1 VTRVSGKII
10 GKVAIVGLSAL
21 LLASC
26 SRDGRE
32 MKPPTADQTETI
44 AIATTIAES
53 ITSVQELTI
62 AAPWQDGEQIDAQF
76 TCDGSKLSPSFD
88 IAGLPDGTVTWGL
101 SIVDQ
106 MALDAV
112 HWALANVDP
121 TINHVDAGVVPAGAV
136 QSLNRLQKVGYAAPC
151 PKAGEP
157 HTYVLTV
164 YAVSQQLEVSDGMDA
179 ETMLTSLEAGSLGIT
194 STTFTFTR

>member
-1 VTRVSGKII
+1 MTRFSKKLYGT
-10 GKVAIVGLSAL
+10 VALVGLSAL

-44 AIATTIAES
+44 AIATTIAE
-53 ITSVQELTI
+53 TVAPVQELTI
-62 AAPWQDGEQIDAQF
+62 AVPWEEGAPIDALF
-76 TCDGSKLSPSFD
+76 TCDGSKLSPSID
-88 IAGLPDGTVTWGL
+88 IAGLPEGTVTWGL

-106 MALDAV
+106 TAANAV
-112 HWALANVDP
+112 HWVAANIDP
-121 TINHVDAGVVPAGAV
+121 AINHVDAGVVPAGAV
-136 QSLNRLQKVGYAAPC
+136 QSLNRIQKVGYAAPC
-151 PKAGEP
+151 PKAGEL

-194 STTFTFTR
+194 SSTFTLTR

>member
-1 VTRVSGKII
+1 MY
-10 GKVAIVGLSAL
+10 GKVAIVGMSVL

-62 AAPWQDGEQIDAQF
+62 AAPWEDGEQIDVQF

-164 YAVSQQLEVSDGMDA
+164 YAVSQQLGVSDGMDA

-194 STTFTFTR
+194 SITFTVTR

>member
-1 VTRVSGKII
+1 MTRVSGKII

-62 AAPWQDGEQIDAQF
+62 AAPWEDGEQIDVQF
-76 TCDGSKLSPSFD
+76 TCDGLKLSPSFD

-121 TINHVDAGVVPAGAV
+121 TINHVDAGAVPAGAV

-179 ETMLTSLEAGSLGIT
+179 ESMLTSLEAGSLGIT
-194 STTFTFTR
+194 SITFTVTR

>member
-1 VTRVSGKII
+1 MTRFSGKII

-62 AAPWQDGEQIDAQF
+62 AAPWEDGEQIDAQF

-121 TINHVDAGVVPAGAV
+121 TINHVDAGAVPAGAV

>member
-1 VTRVSGKII
+1 MTRFSK
-10 GKVAIVGLSAL
+10 KLFSAAAILGLSAL

-44 AIATTIAES
+44 AVATTIAES
-53 ITSVQELTI
+53 VAPVQEFTI
-62 AAPWQDGEQIDAQF
+62 AAPWQDGAPLDVQF
-76 TCDGSKLSPSFD
+76 TCDGSRLSPSFNL
-88 IAGLPDGTVTWGL
+88 AGFPEGTVTWGL

-106 MALDAV
+106 TAANAV
-112 HWALANVDP
+112 HWVAANIDP
-121 TINHVDAGVVPAGAV
+121 AITQVDAGVVPAGAV
-136 QSLNRLQKVGYAAPC
+136 QSLNRINKVGYAAPC

-157 HTYVLTV
+157 HTYILTV
-164 YAVSQQLEVSDGMDA
+164 YAVSQQLEVTDGMDA

-194 STTFTFTR
+194 STSFTFTR

>member
-1 VTRVSGKII
+1 MTRFSGKII

-62 AAPWQDGEQIDAQF
+62 AAPWEDGEQIDAQF

-106 MALDAV
+106 MALDAA
-112 HWALANVDP
+112 HWVAANIDP
-121 TINHVDAGVVPAGAV
+121 VINHVDAGVVPAGAV

>member
-1 VTRVSGKII
+1 VTRFSGKII

-62 AAPWQDGEQIDAQF
+62 AAPWEDGEQIDVQF

-121 TINHVDAGVVPAGAV
+121 TINHVDAGAVPAGAV

-194 STTFTFTR
+194 SITFTVTR

>member
-1 VTRVSGKII
+1 MTRFSKKLFGAT
-10 GKVAIVGLSAL
+10 AILGISTL

-44 AIATTIAES
+44 AVATTIAES
-53 ITSVQELTI
+53 VAPVQEFTI
-62 AAPWQDGEQIDAQF
+62 AAPWQDGAPLDVQF
-76 TCDGSKLSPSFD
+76 TCDGSRLSPSFNL
-88 IAGLPDGTVTWGL
+88 AGFPEGTVTWGL

-106 MALDAV
+106 TAANAV
-112 HWALANVDP
+112 HWVAANIDP
-121 TINHVDAGVVPAGAV
+121 AITQVDAGVVPAGAV
-136 QSLNRLQKVGYAAPC
+136 QSLNRINKVGYAAPC

-157 HTYVLTV
+157 HTYILTV
-164 YAVSQQLEVSDGMDA
+164 YAVSQQLEVTDGMDA

-194 STTFTFTR
+194 STSFTFTR

>member
-1 VTRVSGKII
+1 MYGT
-10 GKVAIVGLSAL
+10 VAIVGLSTV

-44 AIATTIAES
+44 AIATTIAE
-53 ITSVQELTI
+53 TVAPVQELTI
-62 AAPWQDGEQIDAQF
+62 AVPWEEGAPIDALF

-88 IAGLPDGTVTWGL
+88 IAGLPEGTVTWGL

-106 MALDAV
+106 TAANAV
-112 HWALANVDP
+112 HWVAANIDP
-121 TINHVDAGVVPAGAV
+121 AINHVDAGVVPAGGV
-136 QSLNRLQKVGYAAPC
+136 QSLNRIQKVGYAAPC
-151 PKAGEP
+151 PKAGEL

-194 STTFTFTR
+194 SSTFTFTR

>member
-1 VTRVSGKII
+1 MTRFSGKII

-62 AAPWQDGEQIDAQF
+62 AAPWEDGEQIDAQF

-121 TINHVDAGVVPAGAV
+121 TINHVDAGAVPAGAV

-194 STTFTFTR
+194 SITFNVTR

>member
-1 VTRVSGKII
+1 MYST
-10 GKVAIVGLSAL
+10 VAIVGMSAL

-44 AIATTIAES
+44 AIATTIAE
-53 ITSVQELTI
+53 TVAPVQELTI
-62 AAPWQDGEQIDAQF
+62 AVPWEEGAPIDALF

-88 IAGLPDGTVTWGL
+88 IAGLPEGTVTWGL

-106 MALDAV
+106 TAANAV
-112 HWALANVDP
+112 HWVAANIDP
-121 TINHVDAGVVPAGAV
+121 AINHVDAGVVPAGAV
-136 QSLNRLQKVGYAAPC
+136 QSLNRIQKVGYAAPC
-151 PKAGEP
+151 PKAGEL

-194 STTFTFTR
+194 SSTFTLTR

>member
-1 VTRVSGKII
+1 MTRVSGKII
-10 GKVAIVGLSAL
+10 GKVAIVGMSAL

-62 AAPWQDGEQIDAQF
+62 AAPWEDGEQIDVQF

-121 TINHVDAGVVPAGAV
+121 TINHVDAGAVPAGAV

-194 STTFTFTR
+194 SITFTVTR

>member
-62 AAPWQDGEQIDAQF
+62 AAPWEDGEQIDAQF

-194 STTFTFTR
+194 SITFTVTR

>member
-1 VTRVSGKII
+1 MYGT
-10 GKVAIVGLSAL
+10 VAIVGMSTL

-44 AIATTIAES
+44 AIATTIAE
-53 ITSVQELTI
+53 TVAPVQELTI
-62 AAPWQDGEQIDAQF
+62 AVPWEEGASIDALF

-88 IAGLPDGTVTWGL
+88 IAGLPEGTVTWGL

-106 MALDAV
+106 TAANAV
-112 HWALANVDP
+112 HWVAANIDP
-121 TINHVDAGVVPAGAV
+121 AINHVDAGVVPAGAV
-136 QSLNRLQKVGYAAPC
+136 QSLNRIQKVGYAAPC
-151 PKAGEP
+151 PKAGEL

-194 STTFTFTR
+194 SSTFTLTR

>member
-1 VTRVSGKII
+1 LYGT
-10 GKVAIVGLSAL
+10 VALVGLSAL

-44 AIATTIAES
+44 AIATTIAE
-53 ITSVQELTI
+53 TVAPVQELTI
-62 AAPWQDGEQIDAQF
+62 AVPWEEGAPIDALF

-88 IAGLPDGTVTWGL
+88 IAGLPEGTVTWGL

-106 MALDAV
+106 TAANAV
-112 HWALANVDP
+112 HWVAANIDP
-121 TINHVDAGVVPAGAV
+121 AINHVDAGVVPAGAV
-136 QSLNRLQKVGYAAPC
+136 QSLNRIQKVGYAAPC
-151 PKAGEP
+151 PKAGEL

-194 STTFTFTR
+194 SSTFTLTR

>member
-1 VTRVSGKII
+1 MYGT
-10 GKVAIVGLSAL
+10 VAIVGMSAL

-44 AIATTIAES
+44 AIATTIAE
-53 ITSVQELTI
+53 TVAPVQELTI
-62 AAPWQDGEQIDAQF
+62 AVPWEDGAPIDALF

-88 IAGLPDGTVTWGL
+88 IAGLPEGTVTWGL

-106 MALDAV
+106 TAANAV
-112 HWALANVDP
+112 HWVAANIDP
-121 TINHVDAGVVPAGAV
+121 AINHVDAGVVPAGAV
-136 QSLNRLQKVGYAAPC
+136 QSLNRIQKVGYAAPC
-151 PKAGEP
+151 PKAGEL

-194 STTFTFTR
+194 SSTFTLTR

>member
-1 VTRVSGKII
+1 VTRFSKKMYGT
-10 GKVAIVGLSAL
+10 VAIVGMSAL

-44 AIATTIAES
+44 AIATTIAE
-53 ITSVQELTI
+53 TVAPVQELTI
-62 AAPWQDGEQIDAQF
+62 AVPWEEGAPIDALF

-88 IAGLPDGTVTWGL
+88 IAGLPEGTVTWGL

-106 MALDAV
+106 TAANAV
-112 HWALANVDP
+112 HWVAANIDP
-121 TINHVDAGVVPAGAV
+121 AINHVDAGVVPAGAV
-136 QSLNRLQKVGYAAPC
+136 QSLNRIQKVGYAAPC
-151 PKAGEP
+151 PKAGEL

-194 STTFTFTR
+194 SSTFTLTR

>member
-1 VTRVSGKII
+1 MTRFSGKII
-10 GKVAIVGLSAL
+10 GKVAIVGMSAL

-62 AAPWQDGEQIDAQF
+62 AAPWEDGEQIDAQF

-106 MALDAV
+106 MALDAA
-112 HWALANVDP
+112 HWVAANIDP
-121 TINHVDAGVVPAGAV
+121 VINHVDAGVVPAGAV

>member
-1 VTRVSGKII
+1 MYGT
-10 GKVAIVGLSAL
+10 VALVGLSAL

-44 AIATTIAES
+44 AIATTIAE
-53 ITSVQELTI
+53 TVAPVQELTI
-62 AAPWQDGEQIDAQF
+62 AVPWEEGAPIDALF

-88 IAGLPDGTVTWGL
+88 IAGLPEGTVTWGL

-106 MALDAV
+106 TAANAV
-112 HWALANVDP
+112 HWVAANIDP
-121 TINHVDAGVVPAGAV
+121 AINHVDAGVVPAGAV
-136 QSLNRLQKVGYAAPC
+136 QSLNRIQKVGYAAPC
-151 PKAGEP
+151 PKAGEL

-194 STTFTFTR
+194 SSTFTLTR